1 MLLTI
6 GMILIRVMMLGGK
19 VQQSG
24 DGNHAVY
31 TALHKTSYKVTPK
44 AVDGK
49 TKVKYQSWG
58 GSIN

>member
-1 MLLTI
+1 
-6 GMILIRVMMLGGK
+6 MILIRVMMLGGK